1 MHFRISQL
9 PASPIAGWPGQAQ
22 SGLYRPHAGPQEEL
36 PITRRTV
43 LILGANGRFGAA
55 AVQAFADA
63 GWRVLAQA
71 RRPQPTLPPGA
82 EALNISLGET
92 EALAAAAAGAEVVLH
107 AVNPPYT
114 DWEAQVMP
122 LGRQGMDVA
131 ERLGALF
138 MLPGTVYGYGEAMP
152 ALLAEDTPEHPTT
165 SKGRLRV
172 ALEGEMSARA
182 EAGRFR
188 AVILRAGDFYGS
200 GEGSWLDLSIV
211 KDLAKGRLVYPG
223 PPDLPHAWAY
233 LPDLARA
240 FVAVAERS
248 VHDSAPAFETL
259 NFAGDTLTGAQLL
272 DLVEAAAADIG
283 AAPAGGFRRGG
294 IPWGV
299 IRLMG
304 VFVPNLKAAAEMSY
318 LWRVPHA
325 LSGARLAARVGELP
339 ATPPHQALAQALRD
353 LGFAARAP
361 AH

>member
-1 MHFRISQL
+1 M
-9 PASPIAGWPGQAQ
+9 P
-22 SGLYRPHAGPQEEL
+22 
-36 PITRRTV
+36 RRTV
-43 LILGANGRFGAA
+43 LVLGANGRFGAA
-55 AVQAFADA
+55 AVKAFADA

-71 RRPQPTLPPGA
+71 RRAQPTLPPGA
-82 EALNISLGET
+82 EPLNIPLGET

-114 DWEAQVMP
+114 DWEAQVIP

-138 MLPGTVYGYGEAMP
+138 MLPGNVYGYGEVLP
-152 ALLAEDTPEHPTT
+152 VRLSEDTPERPTT

-172 ALEGEMSARA
+172 ALEGEMRARA
-182 EAGRFR
+182 GAGRLR
-188 AVILRAGDFYGS
+188 AVVLRAGDFYGS
-200 GEGSWLDLSIV
+200 GQGSWLDLSIV

-223 PPDLPHAWAY
+223 PLDVPHAWAY

-248 VHDSAPAFETL
+248 LQDGTPAFETL
-259 NFAGDTLTGAQLL
+259 NFAGDTLTGGQLL
-272 DLVEAAAADIG
+272 DLIEAAAADIG

-294 IPWGV
+294 MPWGV

-304 VFVPNLKAAAEMSY
+304 AFVPSLKAVAEMSY

-325 LSGARLAARVGELP
+325 LDGARLASRVGPLP
-339 ATPPHQALAQALRD
+339 ATPPRQALAQALRD
-353 LGFAARAP
+353 LGFGAP
-361 AH
+361 AR